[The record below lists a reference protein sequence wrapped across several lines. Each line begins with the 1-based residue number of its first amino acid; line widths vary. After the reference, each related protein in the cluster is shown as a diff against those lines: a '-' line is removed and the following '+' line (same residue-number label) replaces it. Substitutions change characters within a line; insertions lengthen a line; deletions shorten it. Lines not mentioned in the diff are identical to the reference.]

1 MPSIYLQQTD
11 YATFGLSTETTEA
24 QVIEASAIIDGYLN
38 KPDGLIYT
46 ELETMEATG
55 LLISKITAT
64 NKRNIVQL
72 DYTPARFLTS
82 LEYNIR
88 GAYTPPLFNSAVLS
102 DAVLLE
108 DGQLYLPPVMCPYT
122 LVKISYIAGY
132 LYSELPYQV
141 KQACAS
147 IVEIIQEGIV
157 SGAVSRLKAGGS
169 EVDYNISD
177 RDDSLYIDV
186 SVASMLAPFRRVYP

>member
-1 MPSIYLQQTD
+1 MPSIYIQEPD
-11 YATFGLSTETTEA
+11 YNTFGLPDTTTDAE
-24 QVIEASAIIDGYLN
+24 VIEASAIIDGYLN

-46 ELETMEATG
+46 EVETMEATG
-55 LLISKITAT
+55 LPISRIAT
-64 NKRNIVQL
+64 TNNRNIVQL
-72 DYTPARFLTS
+72 DYTPSRFLTS
-82 LEYNIR
+82 LQYNMR
-88 GAYTPPLFNSAVLS
+88 GSYGPPLFNDAVIS

-108 DGQLYLPPVMCPYT
+108 DGQLYLPPSVCPYT

-132 LYSELPYQV
+132 LYADLPYQV

-147 IVEIIQEGIV
+147 IIQIIQEGIV
-157 SGAVSRLKAGGS
+157 SGAVSKLKAGGS

-186 SVASMLAPFRRVYP
+186 SVASILAPFRRVYP